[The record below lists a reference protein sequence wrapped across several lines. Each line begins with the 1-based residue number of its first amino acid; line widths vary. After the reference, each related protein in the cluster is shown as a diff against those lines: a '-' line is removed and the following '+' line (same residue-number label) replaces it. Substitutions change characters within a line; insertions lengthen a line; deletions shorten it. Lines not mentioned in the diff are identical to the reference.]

1 MPLRVKNIAA
11 GYYDSTGFHPIR
23 ASQDYDPGRIGEAE
37 KYKTAKGK
45 KGAKGKAKRAAEVAR
60 TSRAARATLKR
71 ASGRR
76 KRGEAALE
84 AAKAAKKAAKRK
96 KNPIPTNRYVTAK
109 IKRTRSGDLKVIL
122 PLR

>member
-11 GYYDSTGFHPIR
+11 GYYDGNGVFHPIR
-23 ASQDYDPGRIGEAE
+23 ASEDYDPDRVGESA
-37 KYKTAKGK
+37 KYKTKAGLR
-45 KGAKGKAKRAAEVAR
+45 GAKSKAKRAAQIAKA
-60 TSRAARATLKR
+60 SRKARATLKTASKARER
-71 ASGRR
+71 AESAL
-76 KRGEAALE
+76 KEAT
-84 AAKAAKKAAKRK
+84 KRK